1 MFTSIPAE
9 LDPSSYVGSV
19 YPIFPARLAQYFW
32 AVKVTRK
39 CEEHEDFCLEVT
51 KSGNNSLPLANE
63 CLFIERL
70 YLDEMQAGPTGNA
83 TVKPIVYHFS
93 SKLF

>member
-1 MFTSIPAE
+1 MVMSVIEFLSLSLCLDTSN
-9 LDPSSYVGSV
+9 
-19 YPIFPARLAQYFW
+19 
-32 AVKVTRK
+32 
-39 CEEHEDFCLEVT
+39 T
-51 KSGNNSLPLANE
+51 KRGNNSLPLENE

-93 SKLF
+93 SKLYSSLCI